1 LSGASWLGLLPWSL
15 LLVLAC
21 AGAEAP
27 TRMPPPRA
35 APVTNGLEAGARA
48 IEVAG
53 QGLELL
59 LPDAA
64 SWRHD
69 AREARSWVVTHAPT
83 RSRLVARA
91 WRADELV
98 HVADC
103 EQQMRVWRPDWPTIA
118 AIDRLETRGL
128 TVAGDYAAELWS
140 AVTTGRDGALVG
152 LAQLSASDGRQCL
165 CLAYS
170 TSAEGPLA
178 ARVIGERLGVMTRL
192 AFERVRRLDIS
203 ERVVVPRR

>member
-1 LSGASWLGLLPWSL
+1 LSGRSRLGLGSWLLAF
-15 LLVLAC
+15 AC
-21 AGAEAP
+21 AGAEA
-27 TRMPPPRA
+27 TARVPPPA
-35 APVTNGLEAGARA
+35 APVTSGLEAGARV

-64 SWRHD
+64 RWRHD
-69 AREARSWVVTHAPT
+69 AREARSWVITHAAT
-83 RSRLVARA
+83 GSRLVARA
-91 WRADELV
+91 WRANDVV

-103 EQQMRVWRPDWPTIA
+103 EHQMRTWRPDWPTIA
-118 AIDRLETRGL
+118 PIDRLETRAL

-140 AVTTGRDGALVG
+140 AVTTRRDGTLVG

-178 ARVIGERLGVMTRL
+178 SRVIGERLGVMTRL